1 MPAVSKAQSRFLNA
15 KFGHAWVQQHGF
27 DNATH
32 GLPNYKNPQKR
43 HVLKHVY
50 GLK

>member
-1 MPAVSKAQSRFLNA
+1 MPAVSRAQSRFLNA
-15 KFGHAWVQQHGF
+15 RFGHEWVKEHGF
-27 DNATH
+27 DNSTK
-32 GLPNYKNPQKR
+32 GLPAYKKPHKR